1 MAVKKTSKPKGAPDG
16 EFWFD
21 VPPEAPAPA
30 RAAAICL
37 AILEITK
44 TVNLDDLENKRGD
57 PSVSGMLARAHIG
70 PDDRGLIA
78 GHAPM
83 LSLLRNSKPATYLV
97 ICDKCGQYYL
107 TSSKS
112 VPKTCQMGPAG
123 CDGGPYL
130 VTAANRTPTPPTRK
144 QKEQQNIGKESV
156 T

>member
-44 TVNLDDLENKRGD
+44 TVSLDDLEKKRGD
-57 PSVSGMLARAHIG
+57 SSVSGMLARAHIG

-130 VTAANRTPTPPTRK
+130 VTAANRTPTPPHGNKKSSET
-144 QKEQQNIGKESV
+144 
-156 T
+156 

>member
-44 TVNLDDLENKRGD
+44 TVNLDDLEKKRGD
-57 PSVSGMLARAHIG
+57 SSVSGMLARAHIG
-70 PDDRGLIA
+70 PDDRELIVE
-78 GHAPM
+78 HSPM

-123 CDGGPYL
+123 CNGAPYL
-130 VTAANRTPTPPTRK
+130 VTAANRTPTPPHGNKKSSKT
-144 QKEQQNIGKESV
+144 
-156 T
+156 

>member
-1 MAVKKTSKPKGAPDG
+1 MAVKKTSKPKGAPAG

-44 TVNLDDLENKRGD
+44 TVNLDDLEKKRGD
-57 PSVSGMLARAHIG
+57 SSVSGILARAHIG
-70 PDDRGLIA
+70 PDDRELIVENS
-78 GHAPM
+78 PM
-83 LSLLRNSKPATYLV
+83 LSLLRNSKPATFLV
-97 ICDKCGQYYL
+97 VCDKCGQYYL

-130 VTAANRTPTPPTRK
+130 VTAANRTPTPPHGNKKSSKT
-144 QKEQQNIGKESV
+144 
-156 T
+156 